1 MEPPP
6 IWSEF
11 NKFWKKGEVGVNQF
25 DHLNKNFHTLW
36 NTLTGDQKKA
46 FAMYYINRIYKPN
59 SADIEGTFEEK
70 KKAKEKHIIQIVNT
84 FNSLANNTLGG
95 YRKRKTHRKSHRKT
109 RKSHFLNMKR
119 Y

>member
-70 KKAKEKHIIQIVNT
+70 KKAKEKHINHIVNT
-84 FNSLANNTLGG
+84 FNSLANNKLGG
-95 YRKRKTHRKSHRKT
+95 YRKRKTHRKTRKT
-109 RKSHFLNMKR
+109 RKSYFLNMKR